1 MTGGCAGELVLTE
14 EGLFNYWQQEW
25 VICTDGIHCLESAL
39 EGMTA
44 PGRNDPD

>member
-1 MTGGCAGELVLTE
+1 VDARGNSCSPR
-14 EGLFNYWQQEW
+14 FNYWQQEW

>member
-1 MTGGCAGELVLTE
+1 MLTE

-25 VICTDGIHCLESAL
+25 VICTDDIHCLESAL

-44 PGRNDPD
+44 LGRNDPD